1 MKDRDAMR
9 DRTGAGDAPRW
20 LELLA
25 GAHAEPE
32 PGTLARV
39 RARLAARRAEP
50 AWVRWLARPAA
61 LAASAALLV
70 VTAWA
75 ANVWLS
81 SSATQPSDDGSIVA
95 ALLGEDGSYGL
106 RIDAGGASGSTGPDS
121 GGTER

>member
-1 MKDRDAMR
+1 MKDRDVTR

-32 PGTLARV
+32 PGTLARA
-39 RARLAARRAEP
+39 RARLAARGAEP

-70 VTAWA
+70 ISAWA
-75 ANVWLS
+75 ANALLS
-81 SSATQPSDDGSIVA
+81 ASATQPADDGSIVA

-106 RIDAGGASGSTGPDS
+106 RIDAGGTPGSIRPDS